1 MKDYSYTELK
11 EMQDRAGEFRASWQR
26 ASEQSQNSLQEEKP
40 KPDAHT
46 EQNSYTKPH
55 HIKMPVNMPP
65 RESTAESRGSKAST
79 DSNPASN
86 FASANENSIIES
98 ILNDPDRAMLLP
110 LLLLLKS
117 EGANEGGS
125 ISLTLHRVIKAV
137 KKGCKLRNAQ
147 PWNRMHSVNY
157 SSLNN

>member
-11 EMQDRAGEFRASWQR
+11 EMQDRAMERVRAMQQR
-26 ASEQSQNSLQEEKP
+26 ASETVSRENSLQEEKP

-46 EQNSYTKPH
+46 EQNTYTKPY

-65 RESTAESRGSKAST
+65 RESAEESRVSKASA

-86 FASANENSIIES
+86 SASANENSIIES

-117 EGANEGGS
+117 EGANEELLM
-125 ISLTLHRVIKAV
+125 SLLYI
-137 KKGCKLRNAQ
+137 
-147 PWNRMHSVNY
+147 MS
-157 SSLNN
+157 

>member
-1 MKDYSYTELK
+1 MKDYSYSELK
-11 EMQDRAGEFRASWQR
+11 EMQDRAMERVRAMQQR
-26 ASEQSQNSLQEEKP
+26 ASETVLRENSVQEENS
-40 KPDAHT
+40 KPDAHS

-65 RESTAESRGSKAST
+65 RESTAEGRGSKANT

-86 FASANENSIIES
+86 SVSANENGIIES

-117 EGANEGGS
+117 EGANEELLM
-125 ISLTLHRVIKAV
+125 SLLYI
-137 KKGCKLRNAQ
+137 
-147 PWNRMHSVNY
+147 MS
-157 SSLNN
+157 

>member
-11 EMQDRAGEFRASWQR
+11 EMQDRAMERVRAMQQR
-26 ASEQSQNSLQEEKP
+26 ASETVSRENSLQEEKP

-46 EQNSYTKPH
+46 EQNTYTKPH

-86 FASANENSIIES
+86 SASANESSIIES
-98 ILNDPDRAMLLP
+98 ILNDPDRAMLFP
-110 LLLLLKS
+110 LLLLLKIRGS
-117 EGANEGGS
+117 KRGAAYVAA
-125 ISLTLHRVIKAV
+125 LHNVIKAV
-137 KKGCKLRNAQ
+137 KKGCKSSRF
-147 PWNRMHSVNY
+147 Y
-157 SSLNN
+157 SHLN

>member
-11 EMQDRAGEFRASWQR
+11 EMQDRAMERVRAMQQR
-26 ASEQSQNSLQEEKP
+26 ASETVLRENSVQEEVSKP
-40 KPDAHT
+40 ATAP
-46 EQNSYTKPH
+46 EQNTYTKPH

-65 RESTAESRGSKAST
+65 RESTAEGRGSKANT

-86 FASANENSIIES
+86 SVSANGNGIIES

-117 EGANEGGS
+117 EGANEELLM
-125 ISLTLHRVIKAV
+125 SLLYI
-137 KKGCKLRNAQ
+137 
-147 PWNRMHSVNY
+147 MS
-157 SSLNN
+157 

>member
-1 MKDYSYTELK
+1 MKDYSYSELK
-11 EMQDRAGEFRASWQR
+11 EMQDRAMERVRAMQQR
-26 ASEQSQNSLQEEKP
+26 ASETVSRENSLQEEKP

-65 RESTAESRGSKAST
+65 RESTEESRVNKAST

-86 FASANENSIIES
+86 SASANENSIIES

-117 EGANEGGS
+117 EGANEELLM
-125 ISLTLHRVIKAV
+125 SLLYI
-137 KKGCKLRNAQ
+137 
-147 PWNRMHSVNY
+147 MS
-157 SSLNN
+157 

>member
-11 EMQDRAGEFRASWQR
+11 EMQDRAMERVRAMQQR
-26 ASEQSQNSLQEEKP
+26 ASETVSRDNKKQQNKNKTISRENSIHEEIP
-40 KPDAHT
+40 KPDAHI

-65 RESTAESRGSKAST
+65 RESAEESRGSKAST

-86 FASANENSIIES
+86 SVSANENSIIES

-117 EGANEGGS
+117 EGANEELLM
-125 ISLTLHRVIKAV
+125 SLLYI
-137 KKGCKLRNAQ
+137 
-147 PWNRMHSVNY
+147 MS
-157 SSLNN
+157 